1 MTICLILVAKV
12 RLFVE
17 ICKKRYTENDGC
29 FLVSYNLQC
38 RKAYVRVNLD
48 VDEEGTIIPM
58 LIRWK
63 DGRVFQIEQLK
74 YKCRASSNKVGG
86 GGIRYTVMIR
96 GKESF
101 LFHEG
106 NKWFVE
112 AKEDNC
118 S

>member
-1 MTICLILVAKV
+1 M
-12 RLFVE
+12 
-17 ICKKRYTENDGC
+17 N
-29 FLVSYNLQC
+29 NLQC
-38 RKAYVRVNLD
+38 RKAYVRVTRG

-63 DGRVFQIEQLK
+63 DVRFVQLARLRPK
-74 YKCRASSNKVGG
+74 SRASSNKVGG